1 MKKLE
6 FRQLD
11 TKTLE
16 KVLKQ
21 AEKGKV
27 NSRTFYKAFNFVE
40 DNNENI
46 RQFDTGTD
54 VVKYLN
60 EQGIPEAEHYKY
72 IFTCINGE
80 GTKLYLLN
88 GWHFCDRLYYLVSTI
103 GWSTGDKEADGNIS
117 IEVNY

>member
-1 MKKLE
+1 MNAYSYAYELHLTQCE
-6 FRQLD
+6 QLLNQV
-11 TKTLE
+11 TVILQT
-16 KVLKQ
+16 
-21 AEKGKV
+21 
-27 NSRTFYKAFNFVE
+27 VE

-46 RQFDTGTD
+46 RQFDTGAD